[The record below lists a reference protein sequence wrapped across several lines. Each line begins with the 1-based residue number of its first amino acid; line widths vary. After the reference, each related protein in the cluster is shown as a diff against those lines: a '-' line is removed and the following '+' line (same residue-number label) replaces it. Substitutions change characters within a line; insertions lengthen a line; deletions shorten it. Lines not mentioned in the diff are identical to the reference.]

1 MMSSVLPQAN
11 EWTFGQISIGQSYEI
26 ERTFTARDLDDFAH
40 LSGDFSPLHVDLEYA
55 RSTEFEDR
63 VVHGMLLASL
73 FSQLVGMRLPGKHA
87 LYLGH
92 DLSFRRPVRIGEPVK
107 AIAKVVGKNAA
118 TRTITLQTEI
128 RNGQDRVVV
137 SGTAKVKLRDIEGI
151 PESRAHAYAS
161 LATDKPVA
169 IVTGA
174 SGGIGSEIARTL
186 AQRGAVVAVNYFRNS
201 NAAANVVESIRAGGG
216 EGITAQ
222 ADVRNRE

>member
-1 MMSSVLPQAN
+1 
-11 EWTFGQISIGQSYEI
+11 
-26 ERTFTARDLDDFAH
+26 
-40 LSGDFSPLHVDLEYA
+40 
-55 RSTEFEDR
+55 
-63 VVHGMLLASL
+63 
-73 FSQLVGMRLPGKHA
+73 
-87 LYLGH
+87 
-92 DLSFRRPVRIGEPVK
+92 
-107 AIAKVVGKNAA
+107 GKNAA

-186 AQRGAVVAVNYFRNS
+186 AQRGAVVAVNYFRNR
-201 NAAANVVESIRAGGG
+201 NAAENVVESIRAGGG

-222 ADVRNRE
+222 ADVRNRESVCQMIDSVTKQFGRLDWVVNCATGELRQSGFMDLG

>member
-1 MMSSVLPQAN
+1 
-11 EWTFGQISIGQSYEI
+11 
-26 ERTFTARDLDDFAH
+26 
-40 LSGDFSPLHVDLEYA
+40 DLEYA

-137 SGTAKVKLRDIEGI
+137 SGTAKVKLRDVEGI
-151 PESRAHAYAS
+151 PESRAHAC

-201 NAAANVVESIRAGGG
+201 DAAANV
-216 EGITAQ
+216 
-222 ADVRNRE
+222 